1 MTEKSSVFIKIDE
14 YRKVLD
20 TVDSLKKQIVTIRK
34 TIDEI
39 NTLRDQEQAELSTW
53 TEKVNDIEEKVLFI
67 DTSLFEPEQ

>member
-1 MTEKSSVFIKIDE
+1 MTEKSPVFIKIDE

-39 NTLRDQEQAELSTW
+39 NKLRDEEKDELTQW
-53 TEKVNDIEEKVLFI
+53 TERVDDIEQKILFV
-67 DTSLFEPEQ
+67 DNVLFEPEQ